1 MRLGLTGGIGCGK
14 STFGKLLAERGWG
27 LVQSDLVAREIL
39 ESPEVSA
46 RVAELFGAGVIGVDG
61 KPDRAALGEIVFADR
76 AALAALEAELHPR
89 VRTHWRA
96 LTEAQPDARWVVEIP
111 LLFEKNLDADFDLTV
126 CVHCSHDTQLA
137 RLQSRGLPPEQALA
151 RMKAQ
156 LPVAE
161 KVRRATLAV
170 FNEGSP
176 GFLATQ
182 ANLLSRTITPTF
194 PTP

>member
-14 STFGKLLAERGWG
+14 STFGKLLAGRGWR

-39 ESPEVSA
+39 ESPEVA
-46 RVAELFGAGVIGVDG
+46 GRVRELFGPGVIGADG
-61 KPDRAALGEIVFADR
+61 KPDREAIGKIVFADQ

-89 VRTHWRA
+89 VRAYWRA
-96 LTEAQPDARWVVEIP
+96 LTEAEPGARWVVEIP
-111 LLFEKNLDADFDLTV
+111 LLFEKSLDADFDLTV
-126 CVHCSHDTQLA
+126 CVHCSHSTQLA

-156 LPVAE
+156 LPLEE
-161 KVRRATLAV
+161 KVRRAALAV
-170 FNEGSP
+170 FNEGGP
-176 GFLATQ
+176 DFLATQ
-182 ANLLSRTITPTF
+182 ADLLSRNPKTF

>member
-14 STFGKLLAERGWG
+14 STFGKLLAERGWR

-39 ESPEVSA
+39 EAPEMSA
-46 RVAELFGAGVIGVDG
+46 RVAELFGPGVIGADG
-61 KPDRAALGEIVFADR
+61 KPDREALGKIVFADK

-89 VRTHWRA
+89 VRAHWKS
-96 LTEAQPDARWVVEIP
+96 LTASDPKARWVVEIP
-111 LLFEKNLDADFDLTV
+111 LLFEKSLDADFDLTV
-126 CVHCSHDTQLA
+126 CVHCSHSTQLA
-137 RLQSRGLPPEQALA
+137 RLESRGLPPEPALA

-156 LPVAE
+156 LPVEE

-176 GFLATQ
+176 DFLAQQ
-182 ANLLSRTITPTF
+182 ADLLSRITKPF